1 MNNYIKY
8 LKEQIEELE
17 NKLIELKEEL
27 KEKENYNTLDDLG
40 VSY

>member
-8 LKEQIEELE
+8 LKKQIEELE
-17 NKLIELKEEL
+17 IKLIELKEEL
-27 KEKENYNTLDDLG
+27 KEKENYNALDDLG